1 MIRMIKKENEMKSSN
16 AIRPLVFALAAVM
29 ILSAAACGGGSG
41 SAPSST
47 TASDAPGAPA
57 ETEPQGPVYLDD
69 LPADLDFGG
78 MEIRFVSSFE
88 STNIALSEEDDTGD
102 VVNAALWQRNS
113 EIESRFG
120 LKIKLVE
127 QTGYDH
133 FNKTVTN
140 SITAGS
146 DDYDVFCGH
155 TRFNVNLASMHYL
168 INLNGVEN
176 LDLSKPYWSKL
187 YNDNVNYKD
196 NYYWITGDI
205 SNNFIAFIYAMFC
218 NTTMWADYYT
228 DDDIYSVIDS
238 GSWTLD
244 KLSEFSEGV
253 YTDLNGDGKPGNED
267 VWGLVMQ
274 EGHILNGMSF
284 AAGVVYTSV
293 GDDGRYFVSVNN
305 EHTINVF
312 NKMHSMFFDHDYCNL
327 MPNAEYDTPALEMF
341 SEGRVLFMPSTF
353 GTAGNKLTRG
363 MQNDFTIIPFPKYD
377 ENQENY
383 RVNQYDGVPIYG
395 IPITVPADRTPAIGC
410 ALEAMC
416 SMNSSIVIPA
426 YYEIALKN
434 KYTRDEKTAKMI
446 DLIHDSVAVDFSFAW
461 GDTVSGIYEIFY
473 GNIRKDSIAS
483 TLEKSMKR
491 WDKNMTKLM
500 DALESEG

>member
-1 MIRMIKKENEMKSSN
+1 MKNDLIIR
-16 AIRPLVFALAAVM
+16 
-29 ILSAAACGGGSG
+29 ILSAAASAAILFAFAACGESAD
-41 SAPSST
+41 SAPSS
-47 TASDAPGAPA
+47 APAQTEGAAA
-57 ETEPQGPVYLDD
+57 ETEPAGPVYLDQ
-69 LPADLDFGG
+69 LPDDLDFSG
-78 MEIRFVSSFE
+78 MEIRFVSAVE
-88 STNIALSEEDDTGD
+88 TANIALSEENDTGD
-102 VVNAALWQRNS
+102 VVNAALWQRNT
-113 EIESRFG
+113 EIENRFG
-120 LKIKLVE
+120 IKIKLVA
-127 QTGYDH
+127 QTGYDS

-155 TRFNVNLASMHYL
+155 TRFNVNLASKHYL
-168 INLNGVEN
+168 INLKDVEN
-176 LDLSKPYWSKL
+176 LDLDAPYWSKL

-205 SNNFIAFIYAMFC
+205 SNNFIAYIYAMFC

-228 DDDIYSVIDS
+228 GDDIYAVIDS

-244 KLSEFSEGV
+244 KLSEYSEGV
-253 YTDLNGDGKPGNED
+253 YTDLNGDGLQGNED
-267 VWGLVMQ
+267 IWGLVMQ

-293 GDDGRYFVSVNN
+293 GDDGRYVVSVNN
-305 EHTINVF
+305 EHTVDVF
-312 NKMHSMFFDHDYCNL
+312 NKMHSMFFDHNYCDL
-327 MPNAEYDTPALEMF
+327 MPNEAYDTPALEMF
-341 SEGRVLFMPSTF
+341 SEGRVLFMPATF
-353 GTAGNKLTRG
+353 GVAGNKLTRN

-377 ENQENY
+377 ESQELY

-395 IPITVPADRTPAIGC
+395 IPITVPEDRTAAIGC

-446 DLIHDSVAVDFSFAW
+446 DLVHDSVAVDFSFAW

-500 DALESEG
+500 DALEG

>member
-1 MIRMIKKENEMKSSN
+1 MKSSY
-16 AIRPLVFALAAVM
+16 PLRIM
-29 ILSAAACGGGSG
+29 SAAAAFLILISASACGE
-41 SAPSST
+41 
-47 TASDAPGAPA
+47 ASDAPVSSTAAPDA
-57 ETEPQGPVYLDD
+57 GTEAVTEPEGPVYLDS
-69 LPADLDFGG
+69 LPDDLDFGG
-78 MEIRFVSSFE
+78 TEIRFVSSFE
-88 STNIALSEEDDTGD
+88 TSNIALSEEDDTGD

-120 LKIKLVE
+120 LKIKLVAT
-127 QTGYDH
+127 TGYDS

-155 TRFNVNLASMHYL
+155 TRFNVNLASKNYL

-176 LDLSKPYWSKL
+176 LNLDAPYWSQL
-187 YNDNVNYKD
+187 YNSNVNYKD

-205 SNNFIAFIYAMFC
+205 TNNFIAYIYAMFC

-228 DDDIYSVIDS
+228 GDDIYTVIDS
-238 GSWTLD
+238 GTWTLD
-244 KLSEFSEGV
+244 KLSEYSEGV
-253 YTDLNGDGKPGNED
+253 YTDLNGDGQQGNED

-293 GDDGRYFVSVNN
+293 GEDGRYVVSVNN
-305 EHTINVF
+305 EHTIDVF
-312 NKMHSMFFDHDYCNL
+312 NKMHSMFFDHDFCRL

-341 SEGRVLFMPSTF
+341 SEGRVLFMPATF
-353 GTAGNKLTRG
+353 GVAGNKLTRN

-377 ENQENY
+377 ESQELY

-395 IPITVPADRTPAIGC
+395 IPITASADRLPAIGY

-446 DLIHDSVAVDFSFAW
+446 DLVHDSVAVDFSFAW
-461 GDTVSGIYEIFY
+461 GDTISGIYEIFY
-473 GNIRKDSIAS
+473 GNIKKDSIAS
-483 TLEKSMKR
+483 VLEKSMKK

-500 DALESEG
+500 DALEGEG